1 MQPKMNIKEN
11 NMFEKAVTQT
21 YNQNDA
27 TLEILVMLAG
37 SFLLGCLLC
46 WLIRSFKSRS
56 TNNSIN
62 TEDNAMTV
70 EAHSLSSLQKNE
82 ASEPT
87 IGNTASKPRAVTAP
101 SSTRS
106 SYTTPRT
113 DDLTKIDGITPKLQE
128 QLKESGINS
137 FTDLRDANKESLNLS
152 TLLNTDS
159 KIVDSWPHQASL
171 AAKGDW
177 KKLTEYQDFTQRNRE
192 AHASSSKKE
201 NTLSPNKDDLKK
213 IEGIGPRIEEI
224 LNKQGIYT
232 FETLRKT
239 DRDTLKSYLTGADK
253 RFSAHE
259 TESWPHQAGMAEK
272 GQWEELKI
280 YQEFIDEEDHM
291 EQKEAPVVSLTT
303 KRASLNSP
311 FGNVTNITQVD
322 DLKKIEGIG
331 PSIEALLQQN
341 GLSSFEIMKDTS
353 LENLVKILG
362 NAGPQFRMHDPKSW
376 PEQAKIAFEGDWSK
390 LSDFQDSLLQT
401 KK

>member
-1 MQPKMNIKEN
+1 
-11 NMFEKAVTQT
+11 MFERAVTQT

-46 WLIRSFKSRS
+46 WLIRSFKSEN
-56 TNNSIN
+56 TNNITN
-62 TEDNAMTV
+62 TGSNNSAMSV
-70 EAHSLSSLQKNE
+70 EAHSLSSRLQKNKT
-82 ASEPT
+82 SEST
-87 IGNTASKPRAVTAP
+87 IGNTASKPRAVSV
-101 SSTRS
+101 SSSNRS
-106 SYTTPRT
+106 SYATPRT
-113 DDLTKIDGITPKLQE
+113 DDLTKIDGITPKVQE
-128 QLKESGINS
+128 QLKTNGISS

-152 TLLNTDS
+152 SLLNIDS
-159 KIVDSWPHQASL
+159 KVVDTWPHQASL

-177 KKLTEYQDFTQRNRE
+177 EKLTEYQDFTRRNRE
-192 AHASSSKKE
+192 AHASNSKKE
-201 NTLSPNKDDLKK
+201 NTLSSNKDDLKK

-232 FETLRKT
+232 FKNLRET
-239 DRDTLKSYLTGADK
+239 DRDTLKSYLTNADK

-280 YQEFIDEEDHM
+280 YQEFIDEEDHF
-291 EQKEAPVVSLTT
+291 EKKEPPVVSLTT
-303 KRASLNSP
+303 KHAPLNSP

-341 GLSSFEIMKDTS
+341 GVSSFEILKDS
-353 LENLVKILG
+353 KLETLVKILK

-376 PEQAKIAFEGDWSK
+376 PEQAKIAFKGDWSK
-390 LSDFQDSLLQT
+390 LSDFQDSLLKT
-401 KK
+401 NK